1 MTALWLV
8 TGAALLAALL
18 AYRRARRTARKLEEL
33 TLMYWELRYQYG
45 ELRAQRAV
53 AGGTGDGEPPA
64 PGDRQTPAFV
74 PLTSLRR

>member
-8 TGAALLAALL
+8 TGAALVAALL

-45 ELRAQRAV
+45 ELRAQRASPGG
-53 AGGTGDGEPPA
+53 AGEREAPA
-64 PGDRQTPAFV
+64 PGDGQTPAFV

>member
-45 ELRAQRAV
+45 ELRAQRA
-53 AGGTGDGEPPA
+53 AGGAADREPPPA
-64 PGDRQTPAFV
+64 GDRQSPAFV
-74 PLTSLRR
+74 PLASLRR

>member
-1 MTALWLV
+1 MTVLWLM

-45 ELRAQRAV
+45 ELRAQRTPA
-53 AGGTGDGEPPA
+53 AGAGDRDAPA